1 MLGFERPDSV
11 AIWSR
16 VEPLKPNCE
25 KIFRPASK
33 MTEWFFF
40 WMRVSYFLI
49 VIHPTEN
56 PSEQMI
62 KSDHTKNC
70 GIVGSSNSLTRA
82 RPLLALLLP
91 VGKNI

>member
-1 MLGFERPDSV
+1 M
-11 AIWSR
+11 
-16 VEPLKPNCE
+16 
-25 KIFRPASK
+25 
-33 MTEWFFF
+33 
-40 WMRVSYFLI
+40 